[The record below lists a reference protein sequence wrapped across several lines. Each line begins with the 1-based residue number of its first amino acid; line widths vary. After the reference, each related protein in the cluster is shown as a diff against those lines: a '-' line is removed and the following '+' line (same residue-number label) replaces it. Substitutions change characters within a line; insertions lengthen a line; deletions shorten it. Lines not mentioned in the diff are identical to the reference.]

1 MGGAVVLLSVPL
13 LALAGSV
20 ATAPAA
26 SAANPT
32 FPFDWS
38 IKVSTH
44 LKKLDQTVKVPRGS
58 FTGQVDLVT
67 GDLIG
72 HIKLPPASSTVQMA
86 GLGLVTATFQ
96 MNAVKPVTGHVDFA
110 TLHTTA
116 TSVINIRVLRVSPAG
131 VPAVNLVGDSCRT
144 SKPVTVRISGTA
156 SLTAPSTFRGSY
168 TIPPL
173 EHCGASTLVLNQLV
187 PGPGNTFT
195 ATATPK

>member
-1 MGGAVVLLSVPL
+1 MVLLSVPL

-20 ATAPAA
+20 GAAPAA

-32 FPFDWS
+32 FPFNWS

-67 GDLIG
+67 GELIG

-96 MNAVKPVTGHVDFA
+96 MNPVKPVTGHVDFA
-110 TLHTTA
+110 TLHTSA

-144 SKPVTVRISGTA
+144 STPVTVRMSGTA
-156 SLTAPSTFRGSY
+156 SLTAPSTFHGTY